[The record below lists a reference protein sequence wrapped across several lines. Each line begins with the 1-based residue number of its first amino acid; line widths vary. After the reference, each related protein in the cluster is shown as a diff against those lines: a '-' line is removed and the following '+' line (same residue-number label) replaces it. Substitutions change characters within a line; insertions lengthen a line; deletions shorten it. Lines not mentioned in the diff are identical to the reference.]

1 MAQAARSICFSHG
14 KSVKVPCRTSGLI
27 TSNERFHRRHVAHFH
42 GIVLVR
48 IQSSSTKSR
57 YPQLIKSNTNYSA
70 SELRCLNQLSR
81 RKERNF
87 SSCSSNR
94 RTPKVV
100 LVS

>member
-14 KSVKVPCRTSGLI
+14 KSLKVPCRTAGII
-27 TSNERFHRRHVAHFH
+27 TSNERFHRRQVVHFH
-42 GIVLVR
+42 GLVLLK
-48 IQSSSTKSR
+48 IQSSSSKSRHCQLTKSN
-57 YPQLIKSNTNYSA
+57 KNYSA

-87 SSCSSNR
+87 SSCSRYR